1 MRLLIVSNGHGEDII
16 GAALAEELRH
26 LGYEVQAVPL
36 VGRGLVYERVGFP
49 VLGPRQEMPSGGF
62 TIRSLAVF
70 WADLKAGWVSMSLA
84 HYRAVRQAA
93 QGVSATLVVG
103 DIYGLLVGSVFSKR
117 PLFQIQCL
125 SSVRAWDGRHGRP
138 YSVLERLL
146 MRWVV
151 RVYPREEEAAAWLR
165 AHGIANVAYL
175 GNPMLDALE
184 FPRGQEGDG
193 LALPPPYL
201 LLLPGSRS
209 DAYESLPKMLE
220 ATRYLRASGL
230 TPVVVWAGRPLD
242 PQTLGEGW
250 RMEVNEPGVP
260 IRLLHPDGTTVY
272 LALNA
277 FKAAVLGASVA
288 ISTSGTAAEQAA
300 GYGVPLV
307 GFPTSGPQYTPAFAR
322 RQQRLL
328 GEALLLVEA
337 HPQAIA
343 EGVQRWLADSSL
355 RQAVQVAGKAA
366 MGEPG
371 AAQRIALDIH
381 QQLQAKRGPL

>member
-16 GAALAEELRH
+16 GAVLAEELSH

-36 VGRGLVYERVGFP
+36 VGRGLAYERFGFA

-62 TIRSLAVF
+62 AIRNLAILYD
-70 WADLKAGWVSMSLA
+70 DLKAGWVSMSLA

-93 QGVSATLVVG
+93 QGVTATLVVG
-103 DIYGLLVGSVFSKR
+103 DIYGLLVGSVFGKR
-117 PLFQIQCL
+117 PLFQMQCL

-146 MRWVV
+146 MRRAV
-151 RVYPREEEAAAWLR
+151 RVYPREKEATAWLQT
-165 AHGIANVAYL
+165 HGITNVTYL

-184 FPRGQEGDG
+184 GDS

-220 ATRYLRASGL
+220 ATRYLRATGL
-230 TPVVVWAGRPLD
+230 TPVVAWAGQPLD
-242 PQTLGEGW
+242 PQALGEGW
-250 RMEVNEPGVP
+250 WMEVNEPGLP

-272 LALNA
+272 LTPNA

-288 ISTSGTAAEQAA
+288 ISTSGTAAEQVA

-307 GFPTSGPQYTPAFAR
+307 SFPTSGPQYTLAFAR

-328 GEALLLVEA
+328 GEALLLVKA
-337 HPQAIA
+337 HPPAIA
-343 EGVQRWLADSSL
+343 QGVQRWLADSSL
-355 RQAVQVAGKAA
+355 RWAVRVAGKAA

-371 AAQRIALDIH
+371 AARRIALDMH
-381 QQLQAKRGPL
+381 QQLQAMKGPL